1 MTNVKMTKEEKELL
15 RDFEKELAEFG
26 VFVRDFEKKTE
37 KQFVEI
43 EKDFEKQK
51 LDFEKLEAEIIAFE
65 ERHVE
70 EIDSLAIKSLIKE

>member
-1 MTNVKMTKEEKELL
+1 MTKEEKELL

-65 ERHVE
+65 ERHAE
-70 EIDSLAIKSLIKE
+70 EIGSLAIKSLIKE